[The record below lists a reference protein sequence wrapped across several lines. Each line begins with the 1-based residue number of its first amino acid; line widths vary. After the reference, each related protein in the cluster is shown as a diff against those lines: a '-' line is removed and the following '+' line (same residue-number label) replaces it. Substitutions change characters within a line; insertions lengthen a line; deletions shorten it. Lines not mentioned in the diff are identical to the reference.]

1 MKNILWLITAVCLL
15 LPNLAESR
23 DVEHVIRCESNG
35 FTPEQCQFPLAPKNA
50 EIKEVRMVRQH
61 STKPCI
67 EGKTWEANYDGI
79 TVTNGCRAD
88 FRIVYQLSDS
98 DRYDR
103 HDRHDRRRHY
113 SEGNRYEDE
122 NRGEQGP
129 SLGQEDPTDIVLRAF
144 EEILNRRPT
153 REELREYRYLITRHD
168 WSERQVRKE
177 LRRRSY
183 SEGR

>member
-1 MKNILWLITAVCLL
+1 MKNILWLIMAVCLL
-15 LPNLAESR
+15 LPNRAESR

-35 FTPEQCQFPLAPKNA
+35 FTPEQCRFPLAPGNA

-67 EGKTWEANYDGI
+67 EGKSWEAGYGGI

-103 HDRHDRRRHY
+103 HDRHDRRRQY
-113 SEGNRYEDE
+113 SEENRYVEE
-122 NRGEQGP
+122 NSWKRQ
-129 SLGQEDPTDIVLRAF
+129 DPTDIVLRAF
-144 EEILNRRPT
+144 AEILNRQPT

-168 WSERQVRKE
+168 WSERQVRKD
-177 LRRRSY
+177 LRKRSY
-183 SEGR
+183 SEGRY